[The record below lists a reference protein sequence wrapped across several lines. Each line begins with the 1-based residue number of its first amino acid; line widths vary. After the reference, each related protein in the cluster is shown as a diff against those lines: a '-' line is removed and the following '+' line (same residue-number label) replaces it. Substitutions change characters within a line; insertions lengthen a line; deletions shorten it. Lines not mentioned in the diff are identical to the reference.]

1 MIVYL
6 DANVYIAAK
15 YIFDEEKFGT
25 LRTWVSDGKI
35 TVLYTNAT
43 VEEVTQH
50 LKEDITQGIQFYN
63 SVLRKNIPALK

>member
-50 LKEDITQGIQFYN
+50 LKEDITQGIKFYN